1 MPSPATP
8 ALALELGATPTSPP
22 ARARGAQRLSL
33 GKYRE
38 IVVAVAFFLLFDLA
52 VLVLN
57 FYVSFQIGEDAVSI
71 NLSGRERMLT
81 QRLSK
86 TLFAWELGTATQ
98 DVSPEVVQELQLA
111 AGLFDSTLQAFRH
124 GGTVNG
130 GDGKPVRL
138 PAAAG
143 PNSPQIL
150 ARAEAVWG
158 PWRRLLEPLRVLGI
172 QASPRDVAAAA
183 AYARAHNIEL
193 LGLMNELTT
202 DLETEASHR
211 AALLRQVQTAGIVLA
226 LVNFVFILLK
236 FIRRLRASDAIVEQA
251 TEENR
256 EILSAVREGLFLL
269 TPQLA
274 LGTQIS
280 SSVGSMFGRPVH
292 PGESFLALLGPLVSR
307 QVQEDAQS
315 YVELLFQPHV
325 KEDLVQSI
333 NPLSEVEVSIVD
345 ALGKPRRRHLSL
357 QFNRVIDGAAVRH
370 LLVTVQDVT
379 ARIDLEQ
386 QLQGE
391 RQRAQREFD
400 LLMRAFDT
408 DPAMLRRFIERA
420 ESTLLRV
427 NDLLRHIDAASNHD
441 QARRVVDAVYRHVH
455 ALKGEASMMGLDLVS
470 TIAHE
475 FESQLQPLREASHI
489 AGDALLALPLPLEDL
504 LNRIQ
509 SLRRWALRE
518 RPAPAQAAGAALG
531 ERLSALVRQ
540 VAADTGK
547 PARLAHQ
554 VQALETLPAAALGA
568 LEQIAVQLVRN
579 AGVHGIDALPQ
590 RLALGKPGVG
600 SIELRLATDPG
611 GACELMVRDDG
622 GGIDADRIRERL
634 LALGWFTPAQLAEMT
649 PAQVIG
655 QIFRPGF
662 STAEAASVHAGRG
675 VGLDIVA
682 ALVRE
687 LGARLSLST
696 RRGQGTTFHVRL
708 QG

>member
-8 ALALELGATPTSPP
+8 ALALELGATPSSTP
-22 ARARGAQRLSL
+22 ARTRAPQRFSL

-38 IVVAVAFFLLFDLA
+38 IVAAVAFFLLFDLA

-57 FYVSFQIGEDAVSI
+57 FYVSFQIAEDAVSI

-86 TLFAWELGTATQ
+86 VLFAWELGTATQ
-98 DVSPEVVQELQLA
+98 DVPPEVVQELQLA

-143 PNSPQIL
+143 PNSAQIL
-150 ARAEAVWG
+150 ARAESVWG
-158 PWRRLLEPLRVLGI
+158 PWRRLLEPLRALGV
-172 QASPRDVAAAA
+172 QAQPRDVAAAA

-226 LVNFVFILLK
+226 LANFVFILFK
-236 FIRRLRASDAIVEQA
+236 FIRRLRASDAVVEQA

-269 TPQLA
+269 TPQLS

-280 SSVGSMFGRPVH
+280 SSVGTMFGKPVR
-292 PGESFLALLGPLVSR
+292 PGEGFLDLLGPLVSPE
-307 QVQEDAQS
+307 VQADAQS

-357 QFNRVIDGAAVRH
+357 QFNRVIDGAVVRH

-379 ARIDLEQ
+379 ARVDLEQ
-386 QLQGE
+386 RLQGE

-408 DPAMLRRFIERA
+408 DPATLRRFIERA
-420 ESTLLRV
+420 ENALLRV
-427 NDLLRHIDAASNHD
+427 NDLLRHIDATSNHD

-455 ALKGEASMMGLDLVS
+455 ALKGEAAMLGLELVS
-470 TIAHE
+470 TIAHD
-475 FESQLQPLREASHI
+475 FESHLHPLREASHI

-504 LNRIQ
+504 LSRIQ

-518 RPAPAQAAGAALG
+518 RPAPTHAAGAQLG
-531 ERLSALVRQ
+531 ERLSVLVQQ

-554 VQALETLPAAALGA
+554 VEPLATLPAATQEA

-590 RLALGKPGVG
+590 RRALGKPSVG
-600 SIELRLATDPG
+600 SIELRVETGPG
-611 GACELMVRDDG
+611 DSCELVVRDDG
-622 GGIDADRIRERL
+622 AGIDGDRIRERL
-634 LALGWFTPAQLAEMT
+634 LALGWFTAEQLAELT
-649 PAQVIG
+649 PGQVIG

-662 STAEAASVHAGRG
+662 STADAASAHAGRG

-682 ALVRE
+682 SLVRE
-687 LGARLSLST
+687 LGARLSVST
-696 RRGQGTTFHVRL
+696 RRGHGAAFHVRL